1 MFAAAASIATSSPSQ
16 APHISKCLI
25 SQSPAGQT
33 SMTGRNDIICR
44 QAYSSQLP
52 SFSVAANVC

>member
-1 MFAAAASIATSSPSQ
+1 MFAAASAIATSSPSK
-16 APHISKCLI
+16 APHISKCL

-44 QAYSSQLP
+44 QAQAGILLSTTIP
-52 SFSVAANVC
+52 FRCC